1 VVAAE
6 IWPGVCGVRGA
17 ASETAVQGAPVSGAA
32 MNYDDWKTNEPDP
45 FADDERPLEPDDSY
59 EPPDR
64 VPDEQLSA
72 EDFADHMADW
82 QRNLK

>member
-1 VVAAE
+1 
-6 IWPGVCGVRGA
+6 
-17 ASETAVQGAPVSGAA
+17 